1 MMHRFCASPLFQMK
15 LTSIITTLAHWL
27 GVERNQTSHGE
38 KLLSALGAAI
48 AISLTVVL
56 SMFISLEFSLSETAS
71 LLIISSM
78 GASAVLLFA
87 VPHGVL
93 SQPWPMFGGH
103 MLSAMIGISCQQWLP
118 SGFLTAGLAV
128 GLAVGAMY
136 YLRCIHP
143 PGGASA
149 LTAVVGGSEVYDM
162 GYAFLVYPILLN
174 VLVMLAVAVLFNLLF
189 HWRRYP
195 AHLSVI
201 KHDVTEQAA
210 VPISDYVLTTED
222 FHAAIRDL
230 DSFVDIGEEGLT
242 ELLEKAKL
250 HAQATIAHPDTID
263 KGCYYSN
270 GNIGHLWS
278 IRQVI
283 DDAGQ
288 DTNGRDLI
296 IYKTVAG
303 QGAYQTGYCDRESF
317 RQWAR
322 FQVIEQGGLWIKTSS

>member
-1 MMHRFCASPLFQMK
+1 MK
-15 LTSIITTLAHWL
+15 TTSLLNTLAHWF

-38 KLLSALGAAI
+38 KLLSALGACI
-48 AISLTVVL
+48 AISLTIVL
-56 SMFISLEFSLSETAS
+56 SMVISMKFALSETAS
-71 LLIISSM
+71 LLIITSM

-93 SQPWPMFGGH
+93 SQPWPVLGGH
-103 MLSAMIGISCQQWLP
+103 MISALIGISCQQLLP

-149 LTAVVGGSEVYDM
+149 LTAVVGGSEIYDM
-162 GYAFLVYPILLN
+162 GYTFLLYPILLN

-201 KHDVTEQAA
+201 HHVTEQ
-210 VPISDYVLTTED
+210 VPVPMSDYVLTTED
-222 FHAAIRDL
+222 FHAAIHDL

-263 KGCYYSN
+263 KGCFYSN
-270 GNIGHLWS
+270 GNIGHMWS

-288 DTNGRDLI
+288 DHSGRDLI

-322 FQVIEQGGLWIKTSS
+322 FQVIEHEGLWIKTTS

>member
-1 MMHRFCASPLFQMK
+1 MNPRSFF
-15 LTSIITTLAHWL
+15 TVLAQWL

-38 KLLSALGAAI
+38 KLLSALGACI
-48 AISLTVVL
+48 AISLTVIL
-56 SMFISLEFSLSETAS
+56 SMLLSMEYAFSSTAS

-93 SQPWPMFGGH
+93 SQPWPVFGGH
-103 MLSAMIGISCQQWLP
+103 MISALIGIVCQQLLP
-118 SGFLTAGLAV
+118 TGFLTAGLAV

-149 LTAVVGGSEVYDM
+149 LTAVMGGSEVYEM
-162 GYAFLVYPILLN
+162 GYAFLLYPILLN
-174 VLVMLAVAVLFNLLF
+174 VLIMLSVAVLFNLLF

-195 AHLSVI
+195 AHLAARHHVS
-201 KHDVTEQAA
+201 EQPSP
-210 VPISDYVLTTED
+210 PISDYVLTTED

-242 ELLEKAKL
+242 ELLEVAKL
-250 HAQATIAHPDTID
+250 HAQATIAHPETIR
-263 KGCYYSN
+263 KGCFYSN
-270 GNIGHLWS
+270 GNIGHMWS

-288 DTNGRDLI
+288 DRQGRDLI

-303 QGAYQTGYCDRESF
+303 QGTYQTGYCDRESF

-322 FQVIEQGGLWIKTSS
+322 FRVTEQQGLWVKTTA

>member
-1 MMHRFCASPLFQMK
+1 MMHRFCASYLFLMK
-15 LTSIITTLAHWL
+15 LTSLFSTLAHWL

-38 KLLSALGAAI
+38 KLLSALGACI
-48 AISLTVVL
+48 AISLTIVL
-56 SMFISLEFSLSETAS
+56 SLLMSIEFSLSETAS

-93 SQPWPMFGGH
+93 SQPWPVLGGH
-103 MLSAMIGISCQQWLP
+103 MLSALIGISCQQWLP
-118 SGFLTAGLAV
+118 SGFLTAGFAV

-162 GYAFLVYPILLN
+162 GYAFLLYPILLN
-174 VLVMLAVAVLFNLLF
+174 VLVMLAVAVMFNLLF

-195 AHLSVI
+195 AHLSVR
-201 KHDVTEQAA
+201 HHVSDPLTA
-210 VPISDYVLTTED
+210 PISDYVLTTED

-250 HAQATIAHPDTID
+250 HAQATIAHPETIE
-263 KGCYYSN
+263 KGCFYSN

-288 DTNGRDLI
+288 DNAGRDLI

-322 FQVIEQGGLWIKTSS
+322 FRVVEQNGLWIKSTS

>member
-1 MMHRFCASPLFQMK
+1 MNLSSFG
-15 LTSIITTLAHWL
+15 TSLAHWL
-27 GVERNQTSHGE
+27 GIERNQTSHGE
-38 KLLSALGAAI
+38 KLLSALGACI
-48 AISLTVVL
+48 AISLTVLL
-56 SMFISLEFSLSETAS
+56 SMTLSMELGLSSTAS

-93 SQPWPMFGGH
+93 SQPWPLVGGH
-103 MLSAMIGISCQQWLP
+103 LLSAFIGICCQQLLP

-162 GYAFLVYPILLN
+162 GFTFLLYPILLN
-174 VLVMLAVAVLFNLLF
+174 VLVMLVVALLFNLLF
-189 HWRRYP
+189 YWRRYP
-195 AHLSVI
+195 AHLAVRHHADDS
-201 KHDVTEQAA
+201 AA

-230 DSFVDIGEEGLT
+230 DSFVDISEEGLT
-242 ELLEKAKL
+242 ELLETARG
-250 HAQATIAHPDTID
+250 HAQATVAHPESIQ
-263 KGCYYSN
+263 KGAFYSN

-288 DTNGRDLI
+288 DNQGRDLI

-303 QGAYQTGYCDRESF
+303 AGAYQTGYCDRESF

-322 FQVIEQGGLWIKTSS
+322 FEVIEHNRLWVKRTQTD

>member
-1 MMHRFCASPLFQMK
+1 MK
-15 LTSIITTLAHWL
+15 LSSLGASLSHWL
-27 GVERNQTSHGE
+27 GIERNQTSHGE
-38 KLLSALGAAI
+38 KLLSALGACI
-48 AISLTVVL
+48 AISVTVLL
-56 SMFISLEFSLSETAS
+56 SMTISMDYGFSNTAS

-93 SQPWPMFGGH
+93 SQPWPVLGGH
-103 MLSAMIGISCQQWLP
+103 LISALIGIACQQWLP

-128 GLAVGAMY
+128 GLSVGAMY

-162 GYAFLVYPILLN
+162 GFTFLLYPILLN
-174 VLVMLAVAVLFNLLF
+174 VVMMLAVAVLFNLFF

-195 AHLSVI
+195 AHFAVR
-201 KHDVTEQAA
+201 HHTADPTA
-210 VPISDYVLTTED
+210 VPLSDYVLTTED

-242 ELLEKAKL
+242 ELLETARR
-250 HAQATIAHPDTID
+250 HAQATVAHPETIK
-263 KGCYYSN
+263 KGAYYSN

-288 DTNGRDLI
+288 DNKGRDLI

-303 QGAYQTGYCDRESF
+303 SGAYQTGYCDRESF
-317 RQWAR
+317 RLWAR
-322 FQVIEQGGLWIKTSS
+322 FEVIEQNRLWVKRSQPKKRL

>member
-1 MMHRFCASPLFQMK
+1 MMHRFCATCLFLMK
-15 LTSIITTLAHWL
+15 PSSLFNTLAHWL

-38 KLLSALGAAI
+38 KLLSALGACI
-48 AISLTVVL
+48 AISLTIML
-56 SMFISLEFSLSETAS
+56 SILMSMEFALSETAS

-93 SQPWPMFGGH
+93 SQPWPVFGGH
-103 MLSAMIGISCQQWLP
+103 MLSALIGISCQQFLP

-162 GYAFLVYPILLN
+162 GYAFLLYPILLN

-195 AHLSVI
+195 AHFSGRHHVANQL
-201 KHDVTEQAA
+201 A

-250 HAQATIAHPDTID
+250 HAQATIAHPELIE
-263 KGCYYSN
+263 KGRFYSN

-288 DTNGRDLI
+288 DHSGRDLI

-322 FQVIEQGGLWIKTSS
+322 FQVTEQKGLWIKTTS

>member
-1 MMHRFCASPLFQMK
+1 MK
-15 LTSIITTLAHWL
+15 STSIFSAFAQWL
-27 GVERNQTSHGE
+27 GVERNQTSHSE
-38 KLLSALGAAI
+38 KLLSALGACV
-48 AISLTVVL
+48 AISLTVLL
-56 SMFISLEFSLSETAS
+56 SMIMSAEYGLSTTAS

-93 SQPWPMFGGH
+93 SQPWPVFGGH
-103 MLSAMIGISCQQWLP
+103 MISALIGISCQQWLP

-149 LTAVVGGSEVYDM
+149 LTAVVGGSEVYDL
-162 GYAFLVYPILLN
+162 GYAFLLYPILLN
-174 VLVMLAVAVLFNLLF
+174 VLMMIAIAVAFNCLF

-195 AHLSVI
+195 AHFTTRHYIPASPSVP
-201 KHDVTEQAA
+201 V
-210 VPISDYVLTTED
+210 SDYVLTTED

-230 DSFVDIGEEGLT
+230 DSFVDIGEEALT

-250 HAQATIAHPDTID
+250 HAQAATAHPEVIE

-283 DDAGQ
+283 DEAGQ
-288 DTNGRDLI
+288 DRHGRDLI

-303 QGAYQTGYCDRESF
+303 EGAYQTGYCDRESF

-322 FQVIEQGGLWIKTSS
+322 FQVTEQQGLWIKAAA

>member
-1 MMHRFCASPLFQMK
+1 MHHFCALLILMK
-15 LTSIITTLAHWL
+15 LTSLLDELAHWL
-27 GVERNQTSHGE
+27 GIERNQTSHGE
-38 KLLSALGAAI
+38 KLLSALGACI
-48 AISLTVVL
+48 AISLTVLL
-56 SMFISLEFSLSETAS
+56 SLFVSMKYGFSSTAS

-78 GASAVLLFA
+78 GASSVLLFA

-93 SQPWPMFGGH
+93 SQPWPVFGGH
-103 MLSAMIGISCQQWLP
+103 MISAFIGIVCQQLLP
-118 SGFLTAGLAV
+118 TGFVTAGVAV

-162 GYAFLVYPILLN
+162 GYSFLLHPVLLN
-174 VLVMLAVAVLFNLLF
+174 VVIMLSVAVLFNLLF
-189 HWRRYP
+189 DWRRYP
-195 AHLSVI
+195 AHLGSRQRV
-201 KHDVTEQAA
+201 KTTEPSA
-210 VPISDYVLTTED
+210 PISDYVLTTED

-250 HAQATIAHPDTID
+250 HAQTTIAHPATIQ
-263 KGCYYSN
+263 KGCFYSN
-270 GNIGHLWS
+270 GNIGHMWS

-288 DTNGRDLI
+288 DHKGRDLI

-303 QGAYQTGYCDRESF
+303 QGAYQTGYCDRERF

-322 FQVIEQGGLWIKTSS
+322 FRVTEQDGLWVKSGA

>member
-1 MMHRFCASPLFQMK
+1 MK
-15 LTSIITTLAHWL
+15 LTSLCTTLAHWL
-27 GVERNQTSHGE
+27 GIERNQTSHGE
-38 KLLSALGAAI
+38 KLLSALGACV
-48 AISLTVVL
+48 AISLTVLL
-56 SMFISLEFSLSETAS
+56 SMMLSVEFAFSNTAS

-93 SQPWPMFGGH
+93 SQPWPVFGGH
-103 MLSAMIGISCQQWLP
+103 MLSALIGICCQQLLP
-118 SGFLTAGLAV
+118 SGFVTAGLAV

-162 GYAFLVYPILLN
+162 GFAFLLYPILLN
-174 VLVMLAVAVLFNLLF
+174 VVMMLAVAVLFNLLF

-195 AHLSVI
+195 AHLAMHHHADTPV
-201 KHDVTEQAA
+201 A

-222 FHAAIRDL
+222 FHAAIREL

-242 ELLEKAKL
+242 ELLEKARL
-250 HAQATIAHPDTID
+250 HAQATTAHPETIE
-263 KGCYYSN
+263 KGRYYSN

-278 IRQVI
+278 IRRVI

-288 DTNGRDLI
+288 DHTGRDLI

-303 QGAYQTGYCDRESF
+303 AGTYQTGYCDRESF

-322 FQVIEQGGLWIKTSS
+322 FEVMEQDRLWVKRSRFE

>member
-1 MMHRFCASPLFQMK
+1 MKSTSLFN
-15 LTSIITTLAHWL
+15 TLGHWL
-27 GVERNQTSHGE
+27 GIERNQTSHGE
-38 KLLSALGAAI
+38 KLLSALGACV
-48 AISLTVVL
+48 AISLTIVL
-56 SMFISLEFSLSETAS
+56 SMLVSVEFALPTTAS
-71 LLIISSM
+71 LLIITSM

-93 SQPWPMFGGH
+93 SQPWPVFGGH
-103 MLSAMIGISCQQWLP
+103 MLSALIGISCQQLLP

-149 LTAVVGGSEVYDM
+149 LTTVVGGSEVYDM
-162 GYAFLVYPILLN
+162 GYTFLLYPILLN
-174 VLVMLAVAVLFNLLF
+174 VLVILAVAVLFNLLF

-195 AHLSVI
+195 AHLSVL
-201 KHDVTEQAA
+201 HHHVTEQAA

-250 HAQATIAHPDTID
+250 HAQATIAHPDTIE

-278 IRQVI
+278 IRRVI

-288 DTNGRDLI
+288 DHKGRDLI

-303 QGAYQTGYCDRESF
+303 AGAYQTGYCDRESF

-322 FQVIEQGGLWIKTSS
+322 FEVMEQDRLWVKRNKSE